1 MHRTI
6 SLALALAFAPLALA
20 GDDHDASHAA
30 WQLLEN
36 EQYAEA
42 QAAYKEMAKT
52 DPENG
57 QNWFMLG
64 YAYHVGGE
72 YQKALKAYGKA
83 LENGSYATITE
94 YNIGCAQALLG
105 NADEAFAHLDA
116 AMEAGFGDVPTMKAD
131 PDLES
136 LHADTR
142 WEGAVARALAIGYP
156 CSADESM
163 AQFDFWLGTWKV
175 QSSDGMFIGKNTV
188 EKVHNDCVVLEH
200 WKGADHVTGMSMN
213 YYDPAAEQWVQVWR
227 GDRGG
232 IGTFTGGLDETG
244 AMVLTG
250 TATSLDGSTT
260 LARATW
266 TSNEDGTV
274 RQLFEKSPD
283 EGATWKVKF
292 DLTYHPVEVQSD
304 DATSAAE

>member
-1 MHRTI
+1 MHRTL
-6 SLALALAFAPLALA
+6 SLALALLFAPLALA
-20 GDDHDASHAA
+20 GEGHDASKAA

-42 QAAYKEMAKT
+42 QAAYKGLAKA

-57 QNWFMLG
+57 KAWYMLG
-64 YAYHVGGE
+64 YAYHVGGD

-83 LENGSYATITE
+83 LENGAHAATTE

-116 AMEAGFGDVPTMKAD
+116 AMEAGFGDAPHMKAD

-142 WEGAVARALAIGYP
+142 WEGAVARAFSIGYP
-156 CSADESM
+156 CAADESM

-175 QSSDGMFIGKNTV
+175 QSADGVYIGKNPI
-188 EKVHNDCVVLEH
+188 EKVHNDCVVMEH

-213 YYDPAAEQWVQVWR
+213 YYDPSAEQWVQVWR

-232 IGTFTGGLDETG
+232 IAYLTGGLDESG

-250 TATSLDGSTT
+250 TATSLDGSTV
-260 LARATW
+260 LARGTW
-266 TSNEDGTV
+266 TANEGFKIST
-274 RQLFEKSPD
+274 E
-283 EGATWKVKF
+283 
-292 DLTYHPVEVQSD
+292 
-304 DATSAAE
+304 AAEDSRGKSSTQPIRRRSMLQAALSS